1 LVIGNGA
8 YRQGGHLLNP
18 VNDATDIAA
27 VLRTLQFQVTLMRNA
42 TQRDM
47 EDAMRRF
54 GRELRSGDV
63 GLLYFAGHGMQID
76 GENYL
81 IPIDAVME
89 NAADVK
95 YKTVRMHWVLDTM
108 REAQNGFNV
117 IIFDACRNNPFS
129 QGQRAGLRGLAMIPK
144 VRGSLVAYS
153 TSPEDVAE
161 DGHGRNSPYAKALL
175 QHMRVPG
182 VAIEHMFKQVRIAVE
197 QETGGRQTPWEL
209 SSLVGD
215 FYFAGR

>member
-1 LVIGNGA
+1 
-8 YRQGGHLLNP
+8 
-18 VNDATDIAA
+18 
-27 VLRTLQFQVTLMRNA
+27 
-42 TQRDM
+42 M

-161 DGHGRNSPYAKALL
+161 DGHGR
-175 QHMRVPG
+175 
-182 VAIEHMFKQVRIAVE
+182 KQVRIAVE